1 MKDISLSRR
10 AVMLGVAALPMA
22 QQAVAQ
28 ARPKPVVV
36 SSANAFNGGVNCCAR
51 AMVLIKGGSDTLDAG
66 IAGVN
71 IVELDPR
78 DTSVR
83 DGGLPHDDG
92 VWGRGAGGTD

>member
-28 ARPKPVVV
+28 GRPKPVVV

-51 AMVLIKGGSDTLDAG
+51 A
-66 IAGVN
+66 
-71 IVELDPR
+71 
-78 DTSVR
+78 R
-83 DGGLPHDDG
+83 DGSSAMNTPLFCLT
-92 VWGRGAGGTD
+92 GAVTYPGGKTL